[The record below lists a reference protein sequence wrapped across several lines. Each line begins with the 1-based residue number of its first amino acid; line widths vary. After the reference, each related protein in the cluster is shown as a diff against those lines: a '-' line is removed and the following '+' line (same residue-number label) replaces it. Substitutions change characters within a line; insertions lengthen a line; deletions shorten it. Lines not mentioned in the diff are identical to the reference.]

1 MHLPARRQQ
10 SVRVDAGL
18 DILDSFSQT
27 EDCACARAG
36 RFPTVFVGLNAN
48 VDLSNGSEQAVVDA
62 VVRRFVMPA
71 FDRDCRPRRY
81 RQRVSDFDGA
91 GRVGTGGKAQAETK
105 AQTRNGGSRRSWQG
119 NCVVLHLY
127 KTVGSPTIFFRAIGG
142 PLSTGRSLVALCVL
156 KPSSPLFFSITVGWL
171 GGLCVGIA
179 DGVFAAFQAHASLW
193 GLLSSVA
200 LVAGLDAL
208 VGALFGLVLGI
219 LVLLRRWGQAIEPG
233 RVAFALG
240 RLLAGVPAASFAAG
254 AVFGT
259 SSRVN
264 RLLAGGV
271 VSVAMLGGW
280 LLAFWLAPAMS
291 RVLSSR
297 QIALSARD
305 ERPTGAW
312 LVPPFIIV
320 AAAIPV
326 FLLATTHA
334 PLRRLALLERASW
347 AGALALCGPLLCVAI
362 SRVRWRSAFWIGGG
376 GYVVVATALIV
387 WGGHNFE
394 SDLQFLPWNDL
405 LLLLAVGVV
414 SGASVLHWSAR
425 SGRFVT
431 VVALFAVSLGMVPL
445 AAESELARKVATAS
459 AGMAGTVLTQVQ
471 RLGDWDGDG
480 HPRFFGGGDCDD
492 QNPQFNPAALD
503 WPQDGV
509 DQDCDGQDARRV
521 SLEAPAF
528 HSVPEAVPSDLNVLL
543 IAVDTLRA
551 DHLSCYGYVRS
562 TSPALDALATEGTLF
577 ENSWAHAPSTRY
589 SMPAIFTG
597 RWPSSVDWQPCTG
610 CDSFW
615 PRIGTGN
622 VFLAEVLKPLGYRT
636 GAFWAYSYFDA
647 RWQRGFERGIDV
659 YDSQRAVLHQNI
671 GGPAESQGTSAAPIA
686 DDGIAFLRAH
696 AAGRFFLTLH
706 FYDPHLNYETHPDT
720 PGFGDEPV
728 DRYDHEI
735 RYTDTQI
742 GRVLAEL
749 KTLGLWGKTA
759 IVITGDHGEGL
770 GERGIAA
777 HGYHLYPPQTKV
789 PLIVRVPGLNPQRI
803 KRPVS
808 HVDLAPSI
816 VNLVRGPHQISFQ
829 GRSFVDLLAG
839 APSPTVPAR
848 TTVFQEVS
856 YEGNNQ
862 KRALVSETHQLI
874 WNWTPQNT
882 TECYRLSE
890 GIEAADRYGEDS
902 ECDVLKQ
909 QLRVHL
915 TALSLPQDFSERLA
929 RDVTAPGAVALAPA
943 NTLDLKFGPA
953 GAPPLIA
960 LTGYDL
966 AGKPTRGQSVEIA
979 LLFNVLGPIPPGWK
993 LFVHLQTPTGEIE
1006 NLDHPPV
1013 GGALPVEQWM
1023 VGQSIRDRFA
1033 LTLSPAQPAG
1043 PFTLWVG
1050 FWSGNERWSVVPP
1063 AADNRAQVAVF
1074 DVP

>member
-1 MHLPARRQQ
+1 
-10 SVRVDAGL
+10 
-18 DILDSFSQT
+18 
-27 EDCACARAG
+27 
-36 RFPTVFVGLNAN
+36 
-48 VDLSNGSEQAVVDA
+48 
-62 VVRRFVMPA
+62 
-71 FDRDCRPRRY
+71 
-81 RQRVSDFDGA
+81 
-91 GRVGTGGKAQAETK
+91 
-105 AQTRNGGSRRSWQG
+105 
-119 NCVVLHLY
+119 
-127 KTVGSPTIFFRAIGG
+127 
-142 PLSTGRSLVALCVL
+142 LVALCVL
-156 KPSSPLFFSITVGWL
+156 KRSSPLYFSITVGWL
-171 GGLCVGIA
+171 GGLGVGVI
-179 DGVFAAFQAHASLW
+179 DGVFAALQAHPSLW
-193 GLLSSVA
+193 GLLASVA

-219 LVLLRRWGQAIEPG
+219 LVPLRRWGQAVQPG
-233 RVAFALG
+233 QMAFVFG
-240 RLLAGVPAASFAAG
+240 RLLAAVPAASFAAG

-259 SSRVN
+259 SNRVN

-271 VSVAMLGGW
+271 VSVATLGGW
-280 LLAFWLAPAMS
+280 LLAFWLAPAAS

-297 QIALSARD
+297 RAAAQARD
-305 ERPTGAW
+305 DRATGAW
-312 LVPPFIIV
+312 LVPLMVTV

-326 FLLATTHA
+326 LLLETTHA
-334 PLRRLALLERASW
+334 PLRRLALIERAAW
-347 AGALALCGPLLCVAI
+347 AGALGLCVPLLCAAV
-362 SRVRWRSAFWIGGG
+362 SRGRWRAAFWFGGG
-376 GYVVVATALIV
+376 GYVAVATVLIV
-387 WGGHNFE
+387 WGGRHWE

-414 SGASVLHWSAR
+414 AGTCVLRFADR

-431 VVALFAVSLGMVPL
+431 ALMLLAVSLGLVPL
-445 AAESELARKVATAS
+445 AAESESARKVATAS
-459 AGMAGTVLTQVQ
+459 AGLAGTVLTQV
-471 RLGDWDGDG
+471 RRIGDWDRDG

-492 QNPQFNPAALD
+492 RNPQINPAALD
-503 WPQDGV
+503 WPQDGI
-509 DQDCDGQDARRV
+509 DQDCDGQDAHRV
-521 SLEAPAF
+521 SLEASAF
-528 HSVPEAVPSDLNVLL
+528 HVVPAAVPTDLNVLL
-543 IAVDTLRA
+543 IAIDTLRA
-551 DHLSCYGYVRS
+551 DHLSCYGYARP
-562 TSPALDALATEGTLF
+562 TSPALDALAREGTLF

-597 RWPSSVDWQPCTG
+597 RWPSAVDWQPCTG

-636 GAFWAYSYFDA
+636 GAFWAYAYFDA
-647 RWQRGFERGIDV
+647 RWQRGFERGVDV
-659 YDSQRAVLHQNI
+659 YDSQRAMLHQNI

-720 PGFGDEPV
+720 PSFGDTPT

-742 GRVLAEL
+742 GRVFAEL
-749 KTLGLWGKTA
+749 KMLGLWGKTA
-759 IVITGDHGEGL
+759 IVVTGDHGEGL
-770 GERGIAA
+770 GERAIAA

-803 KRPVS
+803 MAPVS

-816 VNLVRGPHQISFQ
+816 VNLARGPHQVSFQ
-829 GRSFVDLLAG
+829 GRSFVDLLTG
-839 APSPTVPAR
+839 APSATVPAR
-848 TTVFQEVS
+848 KTVFQEVS
-856 YEGNNQ
+856 YEGDNQ

-882 TECYRLSE
+882 TECYRLAE
-890 GIEAADRYGEDS
+890 GLEAPDRYGEDS

-909 QLRVHL
+909 QLRTHL
-915 TALSLPQDFSERLA
+915 TALSLPPDFSERLA
-929 RDVTAPGAVALAPA
+929 REVTAPGATAPPPA
-943 NTLDLKFGPA
+943 NALDLKFGPD
-953 GAPPLIA
+953 GMPPLVA

-979 LLFNVLGPIPPGWK
+979 LHFKVLGAIPAGWK
-993 LFVHLQTPTGEIE
+993 LFVHLQTPTGAFE

-1013 GGALPVEQWM
+1013 GGALPVEQWV

-1033 LTLSPAQPAG
+1033 LTPSPNQPAG

-1050 FWSGNERWSVVPP
+1050 FWRGNERWAVVPP